1 MQMLGATL
9 VSGTLHQRERPA
21 ATLVEPGGRR
31 RAAHPFS
38 CVVASGEME
47 GGKIGEV
54 ELEVGG
60 GWRWR
65 ELIGAA
71 EVGGAGKMGIRLG
84 G

>member
-1 MQMLGATL
+1 
-9 VSGTLHQRERPA
+9 
-21 ATLVEPGGRR
+21 
-31 RAAHPFS
+31 
-38 CVVASGEME
+38 VVASGEME

-71 EVGGAGKMGIRLG
+71 EVGGAGNMGIRLG
-84 G
+84 R